1 MAIKKGVRR
10 NGIGLLAR
18 IEQGRAT
25 GSARGKDGEARELLR
40 ICRVH
45 VWNERSSFRSKS
57 KTKEKIVSVFTKK
70 YYPIR

>member
-1 MAIKKGVRR
+1 MLRRKIDKSHKRIYRMAIKKGVRR

-45 VWNERSSFRSKS
+45 V
-57 KTKEKIVSVFTKK
+57 
-70 YYPIR
+70 